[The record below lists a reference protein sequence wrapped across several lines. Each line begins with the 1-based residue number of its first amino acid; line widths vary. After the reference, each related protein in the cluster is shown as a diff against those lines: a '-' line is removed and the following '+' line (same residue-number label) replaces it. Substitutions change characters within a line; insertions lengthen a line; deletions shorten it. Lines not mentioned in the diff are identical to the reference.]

1 MYIKMTS
8 KHLIY
13 KFIIAL
19 LVGICLGCFL
29 FFWNNISP
37 KNTVFQQDILLKNLS
52 WNTPIWESIPYK
64 KWEEVEI
71 NFIFPWEWKNK
82 LTLDFTKWNKNISIK
97 KILIDETPTDKN
109 DIIVE
114 DGQTV
119 KIIGEALNDWTLK
132 KEDYE
137 DIIIENEKIEE
148 EKKEEINTSFSGSLH
163 LSFHQTHFNSNINN
177 LVEISWD
184 QIDLIKYINIWEV
197 SLTPIKNNQK
207 TYLAIEKNTF
217 WAWEY
222 FIIIQLKNN
231 DLIPL
236 EQKLQFDYSNSKVN
250 IANITP
256 KNIQNSKD
264 TFIVLQWNGF
274 SKVISIQL
282 SNNIILK
289 NTSFDIINDS
299 VLSVKI
305 PAWLETGKYYFNIM
319 TIDWISELKNN
330 TFTINN

>member
-1 MYIKMTS
+1 MSIKMIS

-13 KFIIAL
+13 KIIAGIFL
-19 LVGICLGCFL
+19 GICFVY
-29 FFWNNISP
+29 FFILW
-37 KNTVFQQDILLKNLS
+37 KNSDTKTPFQQDILLKNIS
-52 WNTPIWESIPYK
+52 WNTQIWESVPYK
-64 KWEEVEI
+64 KWEEIEI
-71 NFIFPWEWKNK
+71 TFIFPWEGKNK
-82 LTLDFTKWNKNISIK
+82 LSLDLSKWNKNISVK
-97 KILIDETPTDKN
+97 KILIDDTETDKN
-109 DIIVE
+109 NIIVE
-114 DGQTV
+114 DGQTI
-119 KIIGEALNDWTLK
+119 KIIGEALNDWVVK
-132 KEDYE
+132 KEDYQ

-148 EKKEEINTSFSGSLH
+148 EKKQEETNTHLSGSLN
-163 LSFHQTHFNSNINN
+163 LQFHQTHFNSNINN
-177 LVEISWD
+177 LVEISGKE
-184 QIDLIKYINIWEV
+184 IDLIKYVNIWEV

-222 FIIIQLKNN
+222 FIIVQLNN
-231 DLIPL
+231 NVLIPL
-236 EQKLQFDYSNSKVN
+236 DQKVTFEYSNSKVN

-256 KNIQNSKD
+256 RHIENKKD

-274 SKVISIQL
+274 WKVISIQL

-305 PAWLETGKYYFNIM
+305 PAWLETGNYYFNIM

>member
-1 MYIKMTS
+1 MYTKMIS
-8 KHLIY
+8 KNLIY
-13 KFIIAL
+13 KIIAL
-19 LVGICLGCFL
+19 IFLGACFVY
-29 FFWNNISP
+29 FFLIWKNFTQKNIS
-37 KNTVFQQDILLKNLS
+37 FQQDILLKNLS
-52 WNTPIWESIPYK
+52 WNTPIWDIIPYK

-71 NFIFPWEWKNK
+71 TFIFPWEWKNK
-82 LTLDFTKWNKNISIK
+82 LTLDLTKWNKNISVK
-97 KILIDETPTDKN
+97 KILIDEAETDKN
-109 DIIVE
+109 NIIVE
-114 DGQTV
+114 DWQTV
-119 KIIGEALNDWTLK
+119 KIIGEALNDWSLK

-137 DIIIENEKIEE
+137 DIIIENEKLEE
-148 EKKEEINTSFSGSLH
+148 EKVEEVNTDFSGSLN
-163 LSFHQTHFNSNINN
+163 LSFHQTSFNSNINN
-177 LVEISWD
+177 LVEISGD
-184 QIDLIKYINIWEV
+184 QIEFIKYVNIWEV

-222 FIIIQLKNN
+222 FIIVQLNNN

-236 EQKLQFDYSNSKVN
+236 DQKLQFQYSNSKVN

-256 KNIQNSKD
+256 KSIQNIKD

-289 NTSFDIINDS
+289 NTSFDIISDS